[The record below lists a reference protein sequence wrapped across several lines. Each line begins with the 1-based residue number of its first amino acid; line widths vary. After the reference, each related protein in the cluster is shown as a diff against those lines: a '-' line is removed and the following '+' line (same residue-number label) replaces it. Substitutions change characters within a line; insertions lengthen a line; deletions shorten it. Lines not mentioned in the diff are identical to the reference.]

1 VLTAIAP
8 TTGVMK
14 PGAPAKSNVVSR
26 LANRLA
32 NRLAIGP
39 SRIKTRRTNSQKINL
54 LLASPVTTKPERTE
68 AIKHRRAMVDKVES
82 DLKGSW
88 PTMETIHLPKTPL
101 RKSHQGHSHALT
113 ASLPYAIPDPAAN
126 QGPNP
131 AINPAI
137 NIAASRALAT
147 NLPAG
152 HPAAPPT
159 AAVVKPD

>member
-1 VLTAIAP
+1 
-8 TTGVMK
+8 K

-26 LANRLA
+26 LVNRQVNRLA

-68 AIKHRRAMVDKVES
+68 AIKHRRAKVES

-137 NIAASRALAT
+137 SIAASRALAT